1 MTIKE
6 KINAF
11 LQALYQY
18 DAYTENGAVSNS
30 TTGSVLVDYFA
41 KAGTYRGRAQ
51 KDVSEDMARLWND
64 SPLYTLRILFY
75 LRTVSRKSHGFHGEV
90 TEQMQNGQG
99 SRDEFRK
106 GLAWLAKNQPQAL
119 YKNLWLVPLA
129 GSWKDLWHDSM
140 LGVLNFGE
148 VVRLIKR
155 GLDDPYHRALIAKY
169 LPRIKS
175 KSSRHLEIHNKRHAW
190 TMRLCKELG
199 WTGRDYRKFK
209 SAPEHKAHIWQR
221 HMSANEWE
229 LIDFKNVA
237 GRALFGLTSKRG
249 RDGKTT
255 IERHDLEKRYMTWLD
270 KQPTVKF
277 TGFVYELF
285 KEASSSATLTQKM
298 TYNKQFDGLIEQ
310 AREDSV
316 GLDENV
322 WCALDTSG
330 SMGARVLP
338 NVSAYDI
345 CLSLGI
351 YFSTLNTGVFQN
363 HVIMFDSTSYA
374 KKLKGSFCDKVEQL
388 RRERT
393 AWGSTNFQSV
403 IDAIVAVRKARP
415 NVPVSDFPTT
425 LLVVSDMQFNP
436 VGGNTES
443 NYKAAMKKLAKVGL
457 PKMKIIW
464 WFVTGRG
471 KDFPSEIS
479 DEGVTMIGG
488 FDGSIVR
495 LLLGAEPVIDK
506 VTGKK
511 RQMNAYENMVK
522 ALQQEL
528 LQEITI

>member
-1 MTIKE
+1 MTTNNKT
-6 KINAF
+6 NAF

-18 DAYTENGAVSNS
+18 DAHTENGAVSNS

-41 KAGTYRGRAQ
+41 KAGTYRGREQ
-51 KDVSEDMARLWND
+51 NEVNKDMTRLWND
-64 SPLYTLRILFY
+64 SPLYTLRMLFY
-75 LRTVSRKSHGFHGEV
+75 LRTVSRKSHGFHGKI
-90 TEQMQNGQG
+90 TAQLQNGQG

-106 GLAWLAKNQPQAL
+106 GLTWLAKNQPEAL
-119 YKNLWLVPLA
+119 YKNLWLVPLV
-129 GSWKDLWHDSM
+129 GSWKDLWHDEM
-140 LGVLNFGE
+140 LGVLHFGE
-148 VVRLIKR
+148 VVSLIKK

-175 KSSRHLEIHNKRHAW
+175 KASRHLDIHEKRHAW

-199 WTGRDYRKFK
+199 WSGKDYRKLK

-221 HMSANEWE
+221 QMSANEWDG
-229 LIDFKNVA
+229 IDFKTIA
-237 GRALFGLTSKRG
+237 GRALFALASKRG

-255 IERHDLEKRYMTWLD
+255 IERHALEGQYTAWLEK
-270 KQPTVKF
+270 QPAVKF

-285 KEASSSATLTQKM
+285 EQAITKASIAQKM
-298 TYNKQFDGLIEQ
+298 TYNKQFDGLIAQ
-310 AREDSV
+310 AREDSI
-316 GLDENV
+316 GLQENV

-330 SMGARVLP
+330 SMGVQVLP
-338 NVSAYDI
+338 NVSAYGI

-351 YFSTLNTGVFQN
+351 YFSTLNTGAFQN
-363 HVIMFDSTSYA
+363 HVVMFDNTSYV
-374 KKLKGSFCDKVEQL
+374 KKLSGTFCDKIGQL

-393 AWGSTNFQSV
+393 AWGATNFQSV
-403 IDAIVAVRKARP
+403 IDAIVELRKNNP
-415 NVPVSDFPTT
+415 KIPVSDFPTT

-436 VGGNTES
+436 VGGNTQS
-443 NYKAAMKKLAKVGL
+443 NYKAAMQKLADAGL

-495 LLLGAEPVIDK
+495 LLLGAEPVVDAK
-506 VTGKK
+506 TGQT

-528 LQEITI
+528 LKEITI